1 MRRIYIL
8 SILFLATSFGWE
20 ANAQNGGNTCAEAVT
35 AGPGI
40 YSDAAIVPGT
50 GGATETG
57 ATDAL
62 WYSYTAEGDGTI
74 GINSCASDPAGIDTR
89 LYVYTDGCDTL
100 TPVANDDDACDA
112 PNNFGSLVADV
123 AVVSGQE
130 YLIQWD
136 DRWGADAFDWELTFT
151 PNLDPTEL
159 PITLEN
165 QLPGFGDFNGSFTQ
179 AIANPDVSG
188 ANTSATVA
196 ENTVPANAAFA
207 GVNFGLDTN
216 IDITTQKGF
225 NLTVWSPVANIPV
238 LLKLENGSG
247 ANAEVAAT
255 TTTTGAWETISFD
268 FSAVGQLTY
277 ESVTLF
283 MNFNQTDPAT
293 QVYYWDNLEQVDVVI
308 TGGAQIV
315 EIDADQT
322 GTDDQEFVEIK
333 TEFANQSLNGMI
345 AVFYNGS
352 SDTSYRTVDLTGF
365 ASDDNGYF
373 LLGSDAVAGADITM
387 GADNTIQNGADAVA
401 LHTADAANFPDG
413 TPVTTDGLVD
423 AVVYGTSDADDTG
436 LLTGLGQTTQWDEN
450 ENGAK
455 DTESLQFDAATG
467 TFCAQVP
474 TPKAANILCGPPA
487 PLVELP
493 ITLEDGQLPG
503 FGDFNGSFTQAI
515 ANPDA
520 TGENTS
526 ATVAENT
533 VPANAGF
540 AGVNFA
546 LDTNIDIT
554 TDKFFTMAVWSQVPN
569 MPVLLKLENA
579 SGANAEVAVNTT
591 TTGAWETI
599 TFDFSAI
606 GQLTYESVTLF
617 MNFAVTD
624 PATQVYYWD
633 NLAQT
638 GEPVGDDGINCAV
651 AIPVTPGVYNDAAI
665 TVGSGGAA
673 QDDAADAL
681 WYVYTAEADGTIN
694 INSCFSVPEGIDTRL
709 NVYTDGCDTLTPVA
723 DDDDGCDAPTTFGS
737 ILTDIEVVGGQDY
750 LIEWDDRWGA
760 DAFDWELTFTTQS
773 PNLEICDEA
782 PFDGF
787 TLFDLETQTV
797 IILNGQDPVDFDVTY
812 HETQSDA
819 DNNVNSLESPYANT
833 VNPQEIY
840 ARVTEITSG
849 EYTTTNFTITVI
861 NCSPVIATQP
871 PNLEIC
877 DEVPF
882 DGLALFDLETQT
894 VIILNGQNS
903 LDFDVTYHETQ
914 LDADNNVNSLFSPYT
929 NTVNP
934 QEIYVRVTE
943 TTSGEYA
950 TTNFTITVID
960 CSPVI
965 ATQPP
970 NLEICD
976 EAPFD
981 GLALFDLETQT
992 AIVLGP
998 QNSLDFN
1005 VTYHETQLDAD
1016 NNVNS
1021 LFSPYTN
1028 TVNPQEIY
1036 VRVTETTSGEYA
1048 TTNFTITVIDCSADF
1063 YLNPNGVTC
1072 MCPNAAFGETGV
1084 VNGITYTKRTKEQI
1098 TEANAATTCT
1108 SGITDMSNLFSQN
1121 PNFNGNISSWDT
1133 SNVTNMYAMF
1143 LEATSFNQPIGN
1155 WDVSN
1160 VTDMYGTFGRA
1171 TSFNQPV
1178 ENWNVVNV
1186 FNMDAMF
1193 FEASSFNQP
1202 IGNWDVSNVINMQ
1215 RMFSEATS
1223 FNQSIGNWDVS
1234 NVNNMYGMFLEASS
1248 FNQSIG
1254 NWDVSNVTTM
1264 NAMFEQAI
1272 AFNQN
1277 LNNWNFNS
1285 NIVLDSF
1292 VRSSGLD
1299 VSNYEDLLF
1308 AFVNQN
1314 IVDKFLDAFGLAYC
1328 NISAREDL
1336 IINKGWTISGDSF
1349 SQPNITAPN
1358 NLNIDP
1364 DPSSC
1369 VAENVALG
1377 TPTTTGGCGVLTIS
1391 NDAPN
1396 NYPIGVTQVIWTLI
1410 DENGIE
1416 STDTQTVTVTLTVD
1430 VAEVCYV
1437 SSDQLQVTNNRIF
1450 ITNDPN
1456 SNGLNVEY
1464 HEVLRE
1470 SPSGDYEAI
1479 GFITPPE
1486 VSFLDTESNNTSQAY
1501 RYKIR
1506 TTDICG
1512 VNYPESSFHKTILL
1526 QSGIASDNSINL
1538 SWTPYLGLDFSTYNI
1553 YKNTNGTGYEL
1564 LTSLSFNNTT
1574 YNDTSANVVDN
1585 FYEYYVSIEVESCDS
1600 AGLLPLNLRSNLELV
1615 NPNLSINNFNLL
1627 GQEIQIYPNPASDY
1641 LNISIPK
1648 GVEIT
1653 AVSIYNAVGQ
1663 RIFVTMEFENINIS
1677 NLSAGLY
1684 YLSINTNKGLVNKTM
1699 ICE

>member
-1 MRRIYIL
+1 MKKITTL
-8 SILFLATSFGWE
+8 LMLALMTTFGWQ
-20 ANAQNGGNTCAEAVT
+20 ANSQNGGDTCATAVV
-35 AGPGI
+35 AAPGI

-50 GGATETG
+50 GGATQGGAADALWYSYTPAEDGLMSINSCASDPDGIDTRLYVYADGCDTLTLVANDDDGCDAPNTFGSLVADVAVVAGQEYLIQWDDRWGALAFDWELTGPAALTGLSCDNPTVATPGVYSDVAITPGSGSATEAG

-89 LYVYTDGCDTL
+89 LYVYTDGCVTLTPVANDDDGCDAPNTFGSLVADVAVVGGQEYLIQWDDRWGAAAFDWELTFTPAPPTGLACDDAFIAVPGVYSDAIITPGSGSATQAGATDALWYSYTAEGDGTIGINSCASDPVGIDTRLYVYTDGCDTL
-100 TPVANDDDACDA
+100 TPVANDDDGCDA
-112 PNNFGSLVADV
+112 PTTFGSLLADV

-179 AIANPDVSG
+179 AIANPDASG

-455 DTESLQFDAATG
+455 DTESLQFDATTG

-474 TPKAANILCGPPA
+474 TPRAANILCGPAA

-617 MNFAVTD
+617 MNFALTD

-638 GEPVGDDGINCAV
+638 GEPVGDDGISCAV

-723 DDDDGCDAPTTFGS
+723 NDDDGCDAPTTFGS
-737 ILTDIEVVGGQDY
+737 ILTDIDVVGGQDY

-760 DAFDWELTFTTQS
+760 DAFDWELTFTPAPTGGIVCAEALAVTPGVYNDVFIVVGGGGATQDDAADALWYS
-773 PNLEICDEA
+773 FTPAENGLININSCFSVPDGIDTRLNVYTDGCDTLTPVADSDDDCEA
-782 PFDGF
+782 PNVFGSSLTEIEVTAGQEYLIEWDDRWSADAFDWELTF
-787 TLFDLETQTV
+787 TAGSTITLPITYEDGQLPAFGDFNGSFTQV
-797 IILNGQDPVDFDVTY
+797 IANP
-812 HETQSDA
+812 DA
-819 DNNVNSLESPYANT
+819 TGVNTSANVAENT
-833 VNPQEIY
+833 VP
-840 ARVTEITSG
+840 
-849 EYTTTNFTITVI
+849 
-861 NCSPVIATQP
+861 
-871 PNLEIC
+871 
-877 DEVPF
+877 
-882 DGLALFDLETQT
+882 
-894 VIILNGQNS
+894 
-903 LDFDVTYHETQ
+903 
-914 LDADNNVNSLFSPYT
+914 
-929 NTVNP
+929 
-934 QEIYVRVTE
+934 
-943 TTSGEYA
+943 
-950 TTNFTITVID
+950 
-960 CSPVI
+960 
-965 ATQPP
+965 
-970 NLEICD
+970 
-976 EAPFD
+976 
-981 GLALFDLETQT
+981 
-992 AIVLGP
+992 
-998 QNSLDFN
+998 
-1005 VTYHETQLDAD
+1005 
-1016 NNVNS
+1016 
-1021 LFSPYTN
+1021 
-1028 TVNPQEIY
+1028 
-1036 VRVTETTSGEYA
+1036 
-1048 TTNFTITVIDCSADF
+1048 
-1063 YLNPNGVTC
+1063 
-1072 MCPNAAFGETGV
+1072 PNAAFAGVNFGLDVNIDIAFEKGFSMDVWSPLANIPVLLKLENATTGV
-1084 VNGITYTKRTKEQI
+1084 NAEI
-1098 TEANAATTCT
+1098 AATTTTT
-1108 SGITDMSNLFSQN
+1108 SAWETISFDFTEFGDLTFESVTVFM
-1121 PNFNGNISSWDT
+1121 NFNQTDGASQTYYWDNLVQST
-1133 SNVTNMYAMF
+1133 VAPANDLCDNAIELECGTTVTGDTTLATLEGAPEEVCDTALNTAPGVWYTLTFPAGSDYNVTVDTFESPFDTKLGVFSGACDA
-1143 LEATSFNQPIGN
+1143 LVCVGGN
-1155 WDVSN
+1155 DDTGGVQS
-1160 VTDMYGTFGRA
+1160 
-1171 TSFNQPV
+1171 QV
-1178 ENWNVVNV
+1178 E
-1186 FNMDAMF
+1186 F
-1193 FEASSFNQP
+1193 
-1202 IGNWDVSNVINMQ
+1202 
-1215 RMFSEATS
+1215 
-1223 FNQSIGNWDVS
+1223 
-1234 NVNNMYGMFLEASS
+1234 
-1248 FNQSIG
+1248 
-1254 NWDVSNVTTM
+1254 
-1264 NAMFEQAI
+1264 
-1272 AFNQN
+1272 
-1277 LNNWNFNS
+1277 
-1285 NIVLDSF
+1285 
-1292 VRSSGLD
+1292 
-1299 VSNYEDLLF
+1299 
-1308 AFVNQN
+1308 
-1314 IVDKFLDAFGLAYC
+1314 
-1328 NISAREDL
+1328 
-1336 IINKGWTISGDSF
+1336 
-1349 SQPNITAPN
+1349 
-1358 NLNIDP
+1358 
-1364 DPSSC
+1364 
-1369 VAENVALG
+1369 VALAG
-1377 TPTTTGGCGVLTIS
+1377 ETYSVYVTGFGSNTGLYNLTTTCEEI
-1391 NDAPN
+1391 
-1396 NYPIGVTQVIWTLI
+1396 
-1410 DENGIE
+1410 
-1416 STDTQTVTVTLTVD
+1416 
-1430 VAEVCYV
+1430 
-1437 SSDQLQVTNNRIF
+1437 
-1450 ITNDPN
+1450 
-1456 SNGLNVEY
+1456 
-1464 HEVLRE
+1464 
-1470 SPSGDYEAI
+1470 
-1479 GFITPPE
+1479 
-1486 VSFLDTESNNTSQAY
+1486 
-1501 RYKIR
+1501 
-1506 TTDICG
+1506 
-1512 VNYPESSFHKTILL
+1512 
-1526 QSGIASDNSINL
+1526 
-1538 SWTPYLGLDFSTYNI
+1538 LGLD
-1553 YKNTNGTGYEL
+1553 
-1564 LTSLSFNNTT
+1564 NNT
-1574 YNDTSANVVDN
+1574 
-1585 FYEYYVSIEVESCDS
+1585 IE
-1600 AGLLPLNLRSNLELV
+1600 G
-1615 NPNLSINNFNLL
+1615 FTF
-1627 GQEIQIYPNPASDY
+1627 YPNPSSDVIN
-1641 LNISIPK
+1641 LNATENIER
-1648 GVEIT
+1648 VT
-1653 AVSIYNAVGQ
+1653 IYNMLGQ
-1663 RIFVTMEFENINIS
+1663 KVLDQNINATS
-1677 NLSAGLY
+1677 SQLDVANLVTGTYLMEVYAG
-1684 YLSINTNKGLVNKTM
+1684 GKTASHKV
-1699 ICE
+1699 IKK